1 MSSTGDV
8 LSEESVSEVEDVSEF
23 AASLDS
29 LLKTVFK
36 TSRGFGRSLSGV
48 ISPRSIAA
56 KFCFDLQST
65 KAVA

>member
-36 TSRGFGRSLSGV
+36 TSRGFGRSRAPKPLLNLG
-48 ISPRSIAA
+48 
-56 KFCFDLQST
+56 FDFHE
-65 KAVA
+65 